1 MKKAYTLSLL
11 ICLLLWM
18 IPASAQ
24 NVQRGAFVIHEY
36 HHDVSPPAR
45 DLVSSDLFIG
55 NRAALLSPIRVLGA
69 AGNTSR
75 DPVAQHEI
83 LPDVGT
89 TNLVNID
96 GIPHTGFA
104 PPDTN
109 ASVGGTQVV
118 ETVNLNY
125 AVYDKTTG
133 AQIKAGHPARLCN
146 AHRAV
151 PGRARRVGT
160 PVH

>member
-1 MKKAYTLSLL
+1 MKKVSTLSLM
-11 ICLLLWM
+11 ICLLFWM

-24 NVQRGAFVIHEY
+24 KVQRGAFVIHEY

-45 DLVSSDLFIG
+45 DLVSNDIFIG
-55 NRAALLSPIRVLGA
+55 NRTALLSPTRILGA

-133 AQIKAGHPARLCN
+133 AVIKAPTAI
-146 AHRAV
+146 
-151 PGRARRVGT
+151 
-160 PVH
+160 